1 MRKPDIYK
9 KLNNGRQFLAWILND
24 DSKIVEIRS
33 PVIVDGLITNVEIE
47 RYHENR
53 KIAVLEM
60 ENLLNK
66 E

>member
-1 MRKPDIYK
+1 MRKPDIDK
-9 KLNNGRQFLAWILND
+9 ELNNGRQFLAWILNGE
-24 DSKIVEIRS
+24 SKIVEIRS
-33 PVIVDGLITNVEIE
+33 PVIVDGLIINVEVE
-47 RYHENR
+47 RYHENS

>member
-9 KLNNGRQFLAWILND
+9 ELNNGRQFLAWILHD

-33 PVIVDGLITNVEIE
+33 PVIVDGLVVNVEVE

-53 KIAVLEM
+53 KIAV
-60 ENLLNK
+60 
-66 E
+66 

>member
-9 KLNNGRQFLAWILND
+9 ELNNGRQFLAWILHD

-33 PVIVDGLITNVEIE
+33 PVRVDGLVVNVEVE